1 MAARR
6 LLATSMITTLL
17 CTPSAAAQQNK
28 ETNTVSASAAAVEA
42 TPTARV
48 ESAYEAGDPGDYRLG
63 VEPLADPRLAPPV
76 LTIGGES
83 LAVAEVEPVATTIE
97 PPRASDPALAAPP
110 AASGELGFSFTDW
123 FGRTP

>member
-28 ETNTVSASAAAVEA
+28 ETNTVSTSAAAVEA

-48 ESAYEAGDPGDYRLG
+48 ESAYEADDPGDYRLG

-76 LTIGGES
+76 LTIGGEP
-83 LAVAEVEPVATTIE
+83 LAVAEVEPAATTAE
-97 PPRASDPALAAPP
+97 PSPASDPALAVPA